1 MYAISLSLRTMLQ
14 SMTGYG
20 RAEGSL
26 KDYVLTVELKSL
38 NGKQFEL
45 NQRLPVA
52 LRLFEINIKNL
63 LMQHLQRGSVEINL
77 GLKQNGSNKAVKLN
91 TELASYYYNAV
102 QQLSAQLNA
111 PLQDPLS
118 TILQLPEVM
127 AQSADE
133 FTDADWP
140 TLEAIILLGVEKI
153 KASRTAE
160 GKTLAQHLSTLM
172 SSIESNSKAV
182 EPFETGRAEKQKQ
195 KLLTLLADT
204 VGKDAVD
211 NNRLEQE
218 LIYYLEKLDISEE
231 KVRLQHHINY
241 FREITAT
248 ADTAQIGKKLGFVLQ
263 EVGREINTLGSKA
276 NDAQIQKL
284 VVQMKDDLEKAKEQ
298 VLNVL

>member
-1 MYAISLSLRTMLQ
+1 MLQ

-20 RAEGSL
+20 RAEGAL
-26 KDYVLTVELKSL
+26 KDYLLTVELKSL

-45 NQRLPVA
+45 NQRLPMA

-91 TELASYYYNAV
+91 TELASYYYNAM
-102 QQLSAQLNA
+102 QQLSTQLNA
-111 PLQDPLS
+111 PMQDPLS

-133 FTDADWP
+133 FTDTDWP
-140 TLEAIILLGVEKI
+140 IVEVIILQGLQKI
-153 KASRTAE
+153 NASRSAE
-160 GKTLAQHLSTLM
+160 GKTLAQHLSGLM
-172 SSIESNSKAV
+172 TSIESHSKAV
-182 EPFETGRAEKQKQ
+182 EPFEMGRADKQKQ
-195 KLLTLLADT
+195 KLLSMLEDT
-204 VGKDAVD
+204 VGKESVD

-231 KVRLQHHINY
+231 KVRLQHHIDY
-241 FREITAT
+241 FREITSST
-248 ADTAQIGKKLGFVLQ
+248 DTAQIGKKLGFVLQ

-276 NDAQIQKL
+276 NDAQIQKI